1 MENDEQSKDLKREDF
16 LSGGDTPPCSKLIMK
31 PTVLAD
37 NFEFSENGFFTPVTL
52 KSNFAKTIAKTSS
65 KTVPRSR
72 SKSVAIKRQ
81 TSSPREDNQKKTK
94 VRAKSQL
101 PVPS

>member
-1 MENDEQSKDLKREDF
+1 
-16 LSGGDTPPCSKLIMK
+16 MK

-37 NFEFSENGFFTPVTL
+37 NFEFSDYEDNESDNDAFEDFKEDLSENGFFTPVTL

-72 SKSVAIKRQ
+72 SKSVATKRQ
-81 TSSPREDNQKKTK
+81 TSSPREDNHKKPK